1 MKVKLPLL
9 VLLLCISVLVKA
21 QSARVSGRIVDNTTQ
36 KTLPGVGI
44 IVINAADTTQ
54 RNLTT
59 TDINGD
65 FFVTG
70 LPTNRTFILRTSYI
84 GYAQMG
90 KSFSTKNPNV
100 SLGTLA
106 LIPKSTVLDEVVVE
120 GQKTPVVQKGDTTEM
135 SASAYKVNVDANAQ
149 DLVQKMPGVTLEN
162 GTVKAHGEEIKRVL
176 VDGKN
181 FFGEDASMALQN
193 LPAEVIDKV
202 QIYNKMSDQAE
213 FTGFDDGN
221 SSKVLNIITRADRR
235 RGENGTITGGTDFV
249 DKYQVSGRLNVFRGT
264 KKITLTGGANNINQ
278 QPFSTQDILGVMG
291 GGGVGGGRR
300 GGGPGF
306 IGRQSG
312 LNKPASIG
320 LNYTNAI
327 SKKLTISGSYFFN
340 KQDNLTKTISS
351 TINRNMTDTL
361 GKIGTPRFNQN
372 PWDQSTNVNFNHR
385 FDMKVEYTIDTANSI
400 IWSPR
405 FSTQDNNSGS
415 FSDTYGFNLTPDTV
429 LHNLSNSSS
438 SGLGYNYTSDL
449 TFRHKFAKKGRTIS
463 VGTTISGNLNRSDQ
477 LKYSFIRQAD
487 TIGSFIIP
495 AGYTIPS
502 GLPYTDSVVD
512 LRTHSKTKGTTFSS
526 NLAYTEPIGTS
537 SLIQLGYNASFSWN
551 NTDREAYD
559 RTTDLF
565 LDKYSN
571 VYNSSYNTQRGGI
584 TYLLR
589 KGDKLMANA
598 GVDYQFALLNGERT
612 YPGKAT
618 VDRTFENVLPNAM
631 MNYKFSKNTNL
642 RIFYRTSTNPPSVT
656 QLQDVVTIINSRN
669 ISMGNSLLEH
679 EYTNNGALNYRYS
692 NPEKFTNFGF
702 NLFGNYT
709 NNAIGNAIYEIRRD
723 TIIDTVKYTGVTLT
737 KPQNF
742 KSSWNTRLFVNYG
755 FLFMPIKCNLNVIG
769 GIGFSQTPGSKNY
782 ILNRTNQYNITGGL
796 VIASNISKN
805 ADFTVSYTGNY
816 TISDVIYDRHNQ
828 EFIGLNT
835 SNTHSAIWN
844 HSLTLTS
851 TFTIWERLI
860 LQNTLN
866 EQLNAGLGS
875 GYDQN
880 YLLWNTTIGFKVF
893 KNKAGQI
900 KLSIFDV
907 LKQNR
912 SISQSVTAYNTV
924 NSSTNTLQRFMLFSF
939 TYTLRNYSSSGED
952 RHRDGFGPG
961 PGPGFG
967 PPPGGGRP
975 F

>member
-1 MKVKLPLL
+1 MKVKLPLF
-9 VLLLCISVLVKA
+9 VLLLCVSVLAKA
-21 QSARVSGRIVDNTTQ
+21 QSARISGRIVDNTTQ

-54 RNLTT
+54 RSLTT

-70 LPTNRTFILRTSYI
+70 LQTNKTFILRTSYI
-84 GYAQMG
+84 GYAQLG
-90 KSFSTKNPNV
+90 RTFSTKNLNV

-193 LPAEVIDKV
+193 LPAEVVDKV

-249 DKYQVSGRLNVFRGT
+249 DKYQVSGRLNVFRGN

-320 LNYTNAI
+320 LNYTNTI

-340 KQDNLTKTISS
+340 KQDNLTNTVSNVENMFGDSIDHPKYSYEL
-351 TINRNMTDTL
+351 NR
-361 GKIGTPRFNQN
+361 
-372 PWDQSTNVNFNHR
+372 STNVNFNHR
-385 FDMKVEYTIDTANSI
+385 FDMKLEYTIDSLNSI

-405 FSTQDNNSGS
+405 FSTQDNNRTGY
-415 FSDTYGFNLTPDTV
+415 DNLYGHNILPDTTK
-429 LHNLSNSSS
+429 HELSNSSNN
-438 SGLGYNYTSDL
+438 GLGYNYTSDL
-449 TFRHKFAKKGRTIS
+449 TYRHKFKKVGRTIS
-463 VGTTISGNLNRSDQ
+463 LGATVSGNLNNGDGTTYSLTQIINKPDSILDQRSD
-477 LKYSFIRQAD
+477 
-487 TIGSFIIP
+487 
-495 AGYTIPS
+495 
-502 GLPYTDSVVD
+502 
-512 LRTHSKTKGTTFSS
+512 SKTKSNTLSS
-526 NLAYTEPIGTS
+526 NLAYTEPIGKTS
-537 SLIQLGYNASFSWN
+537 ILQFGYNASFTESS
-551 NTDREAYD
+551 TDKKVYD
-559 RTTDLF
+559 QSTDL
-565 LDKYSN
+565 LNERYSN
-571 VYNSSYNTQRGGI
+571 VYSSNYNTQRGGV
-584 TYLLR
+584 TYMFR
-589 KGDKLMANA
+589 KADKLNANA
-598 GVDYQFALLNGERT
+598 GVDYQYASLTGERT
-612 YPGKAT
+612 FPGKANI
-618 VDRTFENVLPNAM
+618 DRSFENFLPNAM
-631 MNYKFSKNTNL
+631 VNYKFSKKANL
-642 RIFYRTSTNPPSVT
+642 RIFYRSMTNPPSVT
-656 QLQDVVTIINSRN
+656 QLQDVITKSGVTNFSQ
-669 ISMGNSLLEH
+669 GNPDLDH
-679 EYTNNGALNYRYS
+679 EYTNFGMFNYRYS
-692 NPEKFTNFGF
+692 NPERFTNFGF
-702 NLFGNYT
+702 NFFGNYT
-709 NNAIGNAIYEIRRD
+709 TNAIGTATYYPTKDSVI
-723 TIIDTVKYTGVTLT
+723 TSGTMTDTVRSSGTLT
-737 KPQNF
+737 KPMNF
-742 KSSWNTRLFVNYG
+742 SESYNTRLFINYG

-769 GIGFSQTPGSKNY
+769 GIGYTKTPGSINNILTSTSQFNY
-782 ILNRTNQYNITGGL
+782 TGGL
-796 VIASNISKN
+796 VVASNISKN

-816 TISDVIYDRHNQ
+816 TISNRSYRGDITDLLSKMKL
-828 EFIGLNT
+828 I
-835 SNTHSAIWN
+835 SNSETWN
-844 HSLTLTS
+844 HSISLTS
-851 TFTIWERLI
+851 TFTIWERLV
-860 LQNTLN
+860 LQNTLSQQIN
-866 EQLNAGLGS
+866 TGLGA
-875 GYDQN
+875 GYNQS
-880 YLLWNTTIGFKVF
+880 YMLWNASLGLKVF
-893 KNKAGQI
+893 KNKAGQV
-900 KLSIFDV
+900 KVSVFD
-907 LKQNR
+907 LLNQNQ
-912 SISQSVTAYNTV
+912 SISHSVTNIAISDTR
-924 NSSTNTLQRFMLFSF
+924 TNTLKRFMLFSF

-952 RHRDGFGPG
+952 RHHDGFGPG
-961 PGPGFG
+961 HGPGFG